1 MNTAIILTVLSAVL
15 GVANSE
21 STLAIDADFPDPCV
35 IQTGDS
41 YYAFATSGN
50 GVNVQVASSSDFV
63 TWDLMSGADAL
74 PGPFPSWVASSP
86 AVWAPDV
93 IQRDDGTYVMYF
105 SAASSQ
111 DSSKHCVGAA
121 TSTSITGPYT
131 PEDDVLACP
140 LDQGG
145 AIDADGFKDGDT
157 YYVVYKID
165 GNSLDGDG
173 TTHAT
178 PILLQELNSDAVTPN
193 GGTTQLLDRDD
204 NDGPLIEAPSLA
216 NVDGTY
222 YLSFSSNTYDTTSY
236 DVSYAT
242 ASALTGPYT
251 KTQAP
256 NAPLLVS
263 GDPSNFGNLAGPGG
277 ADFNGDG
284 SKIVFHAFENGQT
297 IDKGRA
303 MYVADINVS
312 GGVITIQ

>member
-1 MNTAIILTVLSAVL
+1 MDTAIILTVLSAVL
-15 GVANSE
+15 GVAKSE
-21 STLAIDADFPDPCV
+21 STRAIDADFPDPCV
-35 IQTGDS
+35 IQTGDG

-63 TWDLMSGADAL
+63 TWELMSGTDAL

-131 PEDDVLACP
+131 PEEDVLACP

-145 AIDADGFKDGDT
+145 AIDADGFRDGDT
-157 YYVVYKID
+157 YYVVYKVD

-178 PILLQELNSDAVTPN
+178 PILLQGLNSDAVTPN

-222 YLSFSSNTYDTTSY
+222 YLSFSSNMYDTTSY

-251 KTQAP
+251 KAQAP
-256 NAPLLVS
+256 YAPLLVS
-263 GDPSNFGNLAGPGG
+263 GDPSNVGNLAGPGG
-277 ADFNGDG
+277 ADFNGDA

-297 IDKGRA
+297 IDNGRA

-312 GGVITIQ
+312 GVVITIQ